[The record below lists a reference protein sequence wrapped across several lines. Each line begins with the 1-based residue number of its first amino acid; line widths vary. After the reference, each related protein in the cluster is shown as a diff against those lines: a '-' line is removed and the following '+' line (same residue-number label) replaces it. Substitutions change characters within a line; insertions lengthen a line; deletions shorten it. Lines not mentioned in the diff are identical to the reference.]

1 MGTGRKMG
9 LIGSIQKKFIPA
21 VRPEPQEKI
30 EEVQEEPRAELAAG
44 RTCHTC
50 RSNDWWQPIGVSDSF
65 CFFCQRPSSISLV
78 GSRFFFDDLGVR
90 WFIDVDSFGC
100 EVWTKEGFLA

>member
-1 MGTGRKMG
+1 MG

-21 VRPEPQEKI
+21 VKPEPEEKNK
-30 EEVQEEPRAELAAG
+30 EVQEEPRAELVAD
-44 RTCHTC
+44 HTC
-50 RSNDWWQPIGVSDSF
+50 TTCSSNDWWQPIGASGSF

-78 GSRFFFDDLGVR
+78 GSHFFFDDLGVR
-90 WFIDVDSFGC
+90 WFIEVDSVGC